1 MSLLKKLLKSQ
12 EKSPDEKYFEGA
24 LPNME
29 LRALQSISA
38 LNKETNEIFKSIK
51 QKDKYRPIIKKLFE
65 EGKISSDEYD
75 DLINY
80 LVDDKFDEIEK
91 YISSLKN
98 LKPKEEKDKFTKF
111 LSSNK
116 RSHDDIESWLLKNHY
131 DPSKDTDLHKKQDE
145 RTKLIKMRDDAKT
158 ILDIIEREE
167 SKM

>member
-1 MSLLKKLLKSQ
+1 MPKLKQINIPTDEQQEEWEQNVLIHDNISGIERQLKQS
-12 EKSPDEKYFEGA
+12 A
-24 LPNME
+24 ILAN
-29 LRALQSISA
+29 RLQ
-38 LNKETNEIFKSIK
+38 KETEELKRKRLEKEALKNG
-51 QKDKYRPIIKKLFE
+51 KK
-65 EGKISSDEYD
+65 I
-75 DLINY
+75 
-80 LVDDKFDEIEK
+80 
-91 YISSLKN
+91 KN

-116 RSHDDIESWLLKNHY
+116 RSHDEIEKWLLKNHY